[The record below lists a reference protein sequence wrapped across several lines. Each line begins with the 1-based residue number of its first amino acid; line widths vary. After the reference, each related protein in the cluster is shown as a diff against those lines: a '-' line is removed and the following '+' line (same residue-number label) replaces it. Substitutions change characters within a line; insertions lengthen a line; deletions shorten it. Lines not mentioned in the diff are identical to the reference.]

1 MALADVRRVVTVHD
15 ANGRAVVQLDGITP
29 HKHAAPGGGP
39 VSHGMWLTE
48 QMPALATGSTDRF
61 IGHTGIAPPKAG
73 TVFTIVDFPPMPE
86 PPPGADNNAMQRR
99 LGPEHVSPK
108 ARPPRHPAMHRTRTV
123 DYAIILSGEIDML
136 LDDTE
141 VHLKTGDVAIQQAT
155 NHGWVN
161 RGKEP
166 CRIAFILV
174 DAVEPLS

>member
-1 MALADVRRVVTVHD
+1 
-15 ANGRAVVQLDGITP
+15 
-29 HKHAAPGGGP
+29 
-39 VSHGMWLTE
+39 
-48 QMPALATGSTDRF
+48 
-61 IGHTGIAPPKAG
+61 
-73 TVFTIVDFPPMPE
+73 
-86 PPPGADNNAMQRR
+86 
-99 LGPEHVSPK
+99 
-108 ARPPRHPAMHRTRTV
+108 
-123 DYAIILSGEIDML
+123 ML